1 MGLNLNY
8 TPNRLVDITTLT
20 EDQWLSWRRKG
31 IGGSDVAVAL
41 NSSPYRTARDLYY
54 DKIGVVMSD
63 DGPDRSITF
72 QIGHL
77 LEDVVAQIFA
87 KKTGL
92 SVYEDHWMYQH
103 PFFPFLIADVDRFV
117 TLPDGR
123 KAILE
128 CKTAHYDMQFKW
140 ANGAVPRHYELQ
152 VRHYMSVMNIDVAF
166 IACLFSNN
174 ENDFVWQK
182 IERDLEEEEN
192 TIMELAAFW
201 NNHVMARVEPDVKEQ
216 AEDILDRL
224 GVPASVV
231 INALYKQII
240 YRNGIPFS
248 LVLPSAPVAR
258 DEMTDAEFNAMMQ
271 TGLNAAMA
279 DRSRDASEV
288 FADLRRG
295 L

>member
-166 IACLFSNN
+166 IACSQIMRMTLYGKRLSVTSRKKRTRSWSCRHSGIITSWLVWSRLWSKSQMRFWSLFVAISALLTSLN
-174 ENDFVWQK
+174 
-182 IERDLEEEEN
+182 
-192 TIMELAAFW
+192 
-201 NNHVMARVEPDVKEQ
+201 
-216 AEDILDRL
+216 RL
-224 GVPASVV
+224 
-231 INALYKQII
+231 
-240 YRNGIPFS
+240 
-248 LVLPSAPVAR
+248 
-258 DEMTDAEFNAMMQ
+258 
-271 TGLNAAMA
+271 
-279 DRSRDASEV
+279 
-288 FADLRRG
+288 
-295 L
+295 